1 MNRKPQSYQKFK
13 ILKDTFYSSVGFFNN
28 SVIYNCR
35 SLVGKLILDSE
46 IIIMQKKNIISLFW
60 VGFGVNIFF
69 FIITTDDK
77 TIENFFYGLL
87 ICLVYSF
94 FLGIGNAM
102 TNELLN
108 KKFSWT
114 EQTRARTIFG
124 IIALVFI
131 NVIISYL
138 CGYLNF
144 VVIQQKA
151 TTAAFFSE
159 KYNMVNWFTIN
170 ISLMISAFLH
180 AKGFMEELKKNTKK
194 EVVEQKLIAKSAN
207 AQFESLKNQLD
218 PHFLFNSLNV
228 LTALIDENPEQA
240 QKFTTSMSKI
250 YRYVLEQKDKE
261 IVKVEDEIE
270 FAKIYCNLLKT
281 RFEDSV
287 SFNFDINP
295 DDLQK
300 LVVPLSL
307 QLLLENCIKHNFATS
322 SKPLNVRIFT
332 EGKFLC
338 IENNLQV
345 REQLKE
351 SAGIG
356 LSNIVQRY
364 ALLTRDHV
372 FIEKSEQTFKVKI
385 PILTEKIAKKMD
397 TYTAPDTENIA
408 YHRAAK
414 RVKEL
419 KSFYGN
425 LISYCIVIP
434 FLTIFNLLTSPG
446 QLWFY
451 WPMLGWGIGLTAHA
465 MNVFA
470 IGKNWEEKKI
480 QEILNKENQK

>member
-1 MNRKPQSYQKFK
+1 MNKKPL
-13 ILKDTFYSSVGFFNN
+13 ITLTWITLGSS
-28 SVIYNCR
+28 
-35 SLVGKLILDSE
+35 
-46 IIIMQKKNIISLFW
+46 
-60 VGFGVNIFF
+60 IFF
-69 FIITTDDK
+69 FTFFSDEK
-77 TIENFFYGLL
+77 TLESFGYNLL
-87 ICLVYSF
+87 ISGMYAFGLGLSNG
-94 FLGIGNAM
+94 FLNDF
-102 TNELLN
+102 LN
-108 KKFSWT
+108 KQFSWT
-114 EQTRARTIFG
+114 EQTRLRTILG
-124 IIALVFI
+124 IVAT
-131 NVIISYL
+131 IIV
-138 CGYLNF
+138 NF
-144 VVIQQKA
+144 VVVYFCNYINFVIIQKVSTQEE
-151 TTAAFFSE
+151 FFSG
-159 KYNMVNWFTIN
+159 KYNFTNWFFVN
-170 ISLMISAFLH
+170 FALMISAFLH
-180 AKGFMEELKKNTKK
+180 AKGFMEELKKNTKQ
-194 EVVEQKLIAKSAN
+194 EVVEQKLIATSAN

-261 IVKVEDEIE
+261 MVKVEDEIE

-287 SFNFDINP
+287 NFIFEVNN

-300 LVVPLSL
+300 FVVPLSL

-322 SKPLNVRIFT
+322 SKPLNIRIFT

-356 LSNIVQRY
+356 LANIVQRY
-364 ALLTRDHV
+364 ALLTKENV

-385 PILTEKIAKKMD
+385 PILIEKNSQTMT
-397 TYTAPDTENIA
+397 TYTSETTENVA
-408 YHRAAK
+408 YERAVK

-419 KSFYGN
+419 KGFYGN

-434 FLTIFNLLTSPG
+434 FLVIINLLTSSK
-446 QLWFY
+446 QIWFY
-451 WPMLGWGIGLTAHA
+451 WPMLGWGIGLVAHG
-465 MNVFA
+465 MTVFA

-480 QEILNKENQK
+480 REIMNNQK

>member
-1 MNRKPQSYQKFK
+1 MKRKTFIT
-13 ILKDTFYSSVGFFNN
+13 ILW
-28 SVIYNCR
+28 
-35 SLVGKLILDSE
+35 
-46 IIIMQKKNIISLFW
+46 ISL
-60 VGFGVNIFF
+60 GTGIFF
-69 FIITTDDK
+69 FTVFNDDK
-77 TIENFFYGLL
+77 SLKNLFLYIFDSF
-87 ICLVYSF
+87 IYSF
-94 FLGIGNAM
+94 VLTFGN
-102 TNELLN
+102 TFVNNLLN
-108 KKFSWT
+108 KKYSWT
-114 EQTRARTIFG
+114 EQTKLRTIYG
-124 IIALVFI
+124 VIAMIVTNALLIFFCNYV
-131 NVIISYL
+131 V
-138 CGYLNF
+138 F
-144 VVIQQKA
+144 VVINGM
-151 TTAAFFSE
+151 TSEYFFSE
-159 KYNMVNWFTIN
+159 KMNFTNWFILN
-170 ISLMISAFLH
+170 IAFLISAILH

-287 SFNFDINP
+287 SFTFDVNP

-338 IENNLQV
+338 VENNLQV

-385 PILTEKIAKKMD
+385 PVLTEKIASKMN

-408 YHRAAK
+408 YQRAVK

-434 FLTIFNLLTSPG
+434 FLTIINLLTSPR

-451 WPMLGWGIGLTAHA
+451 WPMLGWGIGLAAHG